1 MKTLWDEKGRGRGL
15 MLAAVL
21 SVLLLAPAPA
31 RAQGDT
37 FAGEW
42 AMESAQA
49 GDVMSVELTRRPPG
63 GGRDSRYFKVGL
75 AELEGLARASVFSRG
90 ERVSFRLRRPAGTFD
105 FAGEFRE
112 GKGAGSFTFT
122 ADPQFVERM
131 RREGYGD
138 AVRENLFGFAVGNY
152 GGSPA
157 DEMSALGVERPTPD
171 QLESMQLFGVTPDY
185 VRSLRALGYE
195 PRSVEQLISLRLHG
209 ATAEYIKAVSAEVS
223 ARPTL
228 EQLVSMRVHGVTL
241 KFVEELKSLGYE
253 RLTPDQLVSMRM
265 FGVTTDLIRRLRA
278 EGSGVVPVDRLIDMR
293 IFNVPAELVRRM
305 NARDASDDS
314 AGDWYVKFYRR
325 GTDKVWVSLHD
336 RAGRIDN
343 RSFEVA
349 PAQLEGLSESQAFA
363 GGETQVRFTLVRDG
377 ATLVCTGWFK
387 DGFGAGTYVYAP
399 GVGAAR
405 H

>member
-1 MKTLWDEKGRGRGL
+1 MRMPSGEKLNRRGL
-15 MLAAVL
+15 AAAAVL
-21 SVLLLAPAPA
+21 AVLFAGLATA
-31 RAQGDT
+31 RAQGDS

-42 AMESAQA
+42 TMEYAPQ
-49 GDVMSVELTRRPPG
+49 GDEVRAALAVRPAG

-75 AELEGLARASVFSRG
+75 DELVGLSRSSVSSRG
-90 ERVSFRLRRPAGTFD
+90 ERVRFELRRPAGTFA
-105 FAGEFRE
+105 FTGEFRE
-112 GKGAGSFTFT
+112 GKGAGSFTFK
-122 ADPQFVERM
+122 ADPRFVERM
-131 RREGYGD
+131 KSEGYGE

-152 GGSPA
+152 GGAAA
-157 DEMSALGVERPTPD
+157 DELSALGVERPSPE
-171 QLESMQLFGVTPDY
+171 QLKSMQLFGVTPDY

-195 PRSVEQLISLRLHG
+195 PRSVEQLISLRMHG

-223 ARPTL
+223 SQPTL
-228 EQLVSMRVHGVTL
+228 EQLVSMRMFGVTL

-265 FGVTTDLIRRLRA
+265 FGVTTDNIRRLRT

-293 IFNVPAELVRRM
+293 LFDVPADLARLV
-305 NARDASDDS
+305 NARGASDDS

-325 GTDKVWVSLHD
+325 GTDKVWVSLRD

-349 PAQLEGLSESQAFA
+349 PAQLNGLNESQAFA

-377 ATLVCTGWFK
+377 ATLLCTGWFE

-399 GVGAAR
+399 GGDAAK